1 MKTKKSKTRKEYELQ
16 RKELDKSVESVDIKD
31 ISVKR
36 FDLDKSSSTER
47 TKVRLDD
54 GIDEID
60 IDVSNIRDDSYD
72 FIRSVK
78 NDVYATILTVEKN
91 NIERTY
97 ITALTE
103 DEEEANKSKRII
115 KNLKSKRNLTSKF
128 AGNKL
133 KYGKETQ
140 IEKYI
145 PININSIDTE
155 SDVFIGMA
163 TILLVLSFVSLVLLG
178 VTILVLSIIWSFIY
192 YISSN
197 SYDGYMVDISNESER
212 GDIKAMLCKM
222 YRDDD
227 ELIIE
232 SEETDNTW
240 TFDITNGTVSNKG
253 QEVIKE
259 MESLGN
265 SKYIV
270 PVVDSPD
277 RTRILT

>member
-47 TKVRLDD
+47 TKIRLDD

-115 KNLKSKRNLTSKF
+115 KNLKSKRNMTSKF
-128 AGNKL
+128 DGNKL

-145 PININSIDTE
+145 PININSIDAE

-163 TILLVLSFVSLVLLG
+163 TTLLVLSFVSVVLLG

-192 YISSN
+192 YISNN

-212 GDIKAMLCKM
+212 GDIKAMLCEM

-277 RTRILT
+277 RTRIIT

>member
-1 MKTKKSKTRKEYELQ
+1 VKTKRSKTRKEYELQ

-103 DEEEANKSKRII
+103 DEEEANKSKKII

-128 AGNKL
+128 DGNKL

-192 YISSN
+192 YISNN

-240 TFDITNGTVSNKG
+240 TFDITNGTVCNKG